1 MASANLREKANGTR
15 LSRLLVDKGTE
26 AMRQTFDNIH
36 PPATLATVLNAKVTQ
51 LQKIRYKIINK
62 SQWDELYPPAGNPNS
77 KNFDITL
84 LVILLRNICSL
95 LNPAAGWN
103 TMPPNVDRSVEA
115 NIVRI
120 KLFRNEVYAHVVATE
135 VDDAKFEYLWQEISK
150 ALIELGIPPREI
162 DGLKKKPLSP
172 EEEIYV
178 QHLKDWKIKEDECNE
193 GLDEVKRKCDGLQ
206 NVIKE
211 IQHDVKETQSATS
224 DVLNRTEVI
233 ETLLTKKEREKG
245 NCDEEI
251 LFKLAKHNFK
261 GDIRSFGK
269 SFQEGTREWLF
280 KRLDAWFADEE
291 SRVMILTAGPGVGKS
306 VFAGKVCQVYED
318 AGKLAAYHFC
328 KFNNSNLRNP
338 RRMLESLASHMC
350 DNVEGFKEKLLEQ
363 LKRPHEIQCLEDAF
377 RILLNE
383 PLQNLQAR
391 EPMLIVI
398 DGLDESEADGKSD
411 LLELIAEEFSKLPEC
426 IKILVTSRPEIPVKK
441 KLHHLKPMEILPKDK
456 DNETDLKQYF
466 QRCLP
471 SISSENTIIS
481 LLVKKCQGS
490 FLFAFYVQS
499 ELRELTNI
507 QDMAIEEIESFFPQ
521 GIGSVYAR
529 YCRRLERELKMLCV
543 NINFRQF
550 LEVLVS
556 ARGPLPL
563 SFLSSILKLPNGS
576 QSMKEALRKVNE
588 SLSSLLVVCDD
599 LFTIFHKSFGDWLA
613 ARGYQVH
620 PYAVDEKVG
629 AKYLWEACKKEYEE
643 IKERYPNVTLTK
655 EMKYAVAYGWFH
667 LRDFSTNS
675 CLHND
680 YDWLV
685 DTCIVHVMATVY
697 PKHLRTLW
705 ESWKIILQ
713 KSSSVSISPHLQR
726 QILCHFLLH
735 HYTSSAF
742 PEYLQYLINDSPS
755 EITSDIDKNAAKRI
769 LSDSFWCEKMNSSRE
784 ENEKHFLSGT
794 LLESSISCIG
804 ISPDKKY
811 SAVGREDGMIS
822 FLELPNLQE
831 IGKYSTGLKSAVP
844 CCTFSPDNSI
854 LLYGKLEY
862 GFDVKTKK
870 ECSFFARGNHSFS
883 DCSFSPSGTRLVTA
897 DDSETVRL
905 WDVKTQSLL
914 GLFRSGN
921 QVNSCSFSQC
931 GLYIIGKETNNFKK
945 KFTRGSHKIAN
956 FVAIWNTITFHRI
969 DRRHP
974 IVSRPSE
981 REFYKSPIY
990 TFGTE
995 VVISITFSSSYQDV
1009 EVYVLP
1015 QGVPVCR
1022 LGGNKYSCTYSVIK
1036 SMESTCLL
1044 KRDRDSWCVVD
1055 HYGENELAV
1064 RLFSP
1069 FDYKMRSL
1077 SVFPE
1082 RCLTVCSVDDKI
1094 CLVQLNDELL
1104 SFKIPSE
1111 QPKPPPKCV
1120 ITCTFS
1126 PDGSRLASCTDD
1138 KILSIWDGYSRRI
1151 VQKFRLFSES
1161 LGCWWSERYFWRLHI
1176 ANRKLILSWFPVNQQ
1191 LKINASECH
1200 DHHVNICKAVRFF
1213 TFAEGVLVLG
1223 FKDDEVSAL
1232 SITDDKLKPAVK
1244 VVTNHPMHCAAVSP
1258 DGSCI
1263 LMAGPKAYEIWR
1275 IEKNDRQTRSLNYKE
1290 EECAW
1295 REVTCSITSDGELG
1309 LILTL
1314 DGYEMELYYVKCHV
1328 INMYSGT
1335 VGNCF
1340 SIKTELSYVSKCKWL
1355 RQLRICASRSFLV
1368 ISDTL
1373 HSRITIVDINS
1384 GELIGRLDNPTGTRT
1399 SCRNNE
1405 NIVFYR
1411 QQNIL
1416 AVPNNSGYI
1425 DFIKIHAPQ

>member
-1 MASANLREKANGTR
+1 M
-15 LSRLLVDKGTE
+15 
-26 AMRQTFDNIH
+26 
-36 PPATLATVLNAKVTQ
+36 
-51 LQKIRYKIINK
+51 
-62 SQWDELYPPAGNPNS
+62 
-77 KNFDITL
+77 
-84 LVILLRNICSL
+84 C
-95 LNPAAGWN
+95 
-103 TMPPNVDRSVEA
+103 
-115 NIVRI
+115 
-120 KLFRNEVYAHVVATE
+120 
-135 VDDAKFEYLWQEISK
+135 
-150 ALIELGIPPREI
+150 
-162 DGLKKKPLSP
+162 
-172 EEEIYV
+172 
-178 QHLKDWKIKEDECNE
+178 
-193 GLDEVKRKCDGLQ
+193 
-206 NVIKE
+206 
-211 IQHDVKETQSATS
+211 
-224 DVLNRTEVI
+224 
-233 ETLLTKKEREKG
+233 
-245 NCDEEI
+245 
-251 LFKLAKHNFK
+251 
-261 GDIRSFGK
+261 
-269 SFQEGTREWLF
+269 
-280 KRLDAWFADEE
+280 
-291 SRVMILTAGPGVGKS
+291 
-306 VFAGKVCQVYED
+306 FAGKVCQVYEN

-441 KLHHLKPMEILPKDK
+441 KLHHLKPMEILPEDK

-481 LLVKKCQGS
+481 LLVEKCQGS

-529 YCRRLERELKMLCV
+529 YCRRLERELKMLCE
-543 NINFRQF
+543 NLDFRQF

-563 SFLSSILKLPNGS
+563 SFLSSILKSPNGS
-576 QSMKEALRKVNE
+576 QSMREALRKVNE

-643 IKERYPNVTLTK
+643 IKERYPNVTLTNA
-655 EMKYAVAYGWFH
+655 MKYALDCGWFH
-667 LRDFSTNS
+667 LREFNTNS

-685 DTCIVHVMATVY
+685 DPCIVHVIATVY
-697 PKHLRTLW
+697 PKHLRTLHASW
-705 ESWKIILQ
+705 EIILQ
-713 KSSSVSISPHLQR
+713 KSSCVSFSPHLQR
-726 QILCHFLLH
+726 QILWHFLLH
-735 HYTSSAF
+735 KFSESLSGF
-742 PEYLQYLINDSPS
+742 PKYLQYRINDSPS

-769 LSDSFWCEKMNSSRE
+769 LSDSFWCEKMNSSCE
-784 ENEKHFLSGT
+784 ENGKHLLSGT
-794 LLESSISCIG
+794 LLESNISCIG

-822 FLELPNLQE
+822 FLELLNLQE
-831 IGKYSTGLKSAVP
+831 IGKYATGLKSAVP

-870 ECSFFARGNHSFS
+870 ECSFFDRGNHSFS

-897 DDSETVRL
+897 DGSETVRL

-931 GLYIIGKETNNFKK
+931 GLYVIGKEINNFEK
-945 KFTRGSHKIAN
+945 KFTRGSHKIAH
-956 FVAIWNTITFHRI
+956 FVAIWNTITFHRV

-981 REFYKSPIY
+981 DGRYFSKSPIY

-995 VVISITFSSSYQDV
+995 VVISITFPGNCREDV
-1009 EVYVLP
+1009 EIYVLP

-1022 LGGNKYSCTYSVIK
+1022 LSAYKTYFVIK

-1044 KRDRDSWCVVD
+1044 KRNPHSWCVVD

-1064 RLFSP
+1064 RLSSP
-1069 FDYKMRSL
+1069 FDYRLNSHLTFSESSTGAKS
-1077 SVFPE
+1077 
-1082 RCLTVCSVDDKI
+1082 CLNVCSVDDKT
-1094 CLVQLNDELL
+1094 CLMQRDDELL
-1104 SFKIPSE
+1104 LFKIPSE

-1138 KILSIWDGYSRRI
+1138 KILSIWDGYSRRT
-1151 VQKFRLFSES
+1151 VQKFRLFSTS

-1191 LKINASECH
+1191 LKINACECH
-1200 DHHVNICKAVRFF
+1200 DHHVNICKAIRFF
-1213 TFAEGVLVLG
+1213 TFAEGVLVLW
-1223 FKDDEVSAL
+1223 FKDDEVSVL

-1244 VVTNHPMHCAAVSP
+1244 VVTNHPMHCAAISP

-1263 LMAGPKAYEIWR
+1263 LMAGREAYEIWR

-1290 EECAW
+1290 EMWKW
-1295 REVTCSITSDGELG
+1295 RNVTCSMTSDGDLG

-1314 DGYEMELYYVKCHV
+1314 DGYEMELYDVKCHV

-1335 VGNCF
+1335 VVNCF
-1340 SIKTELSYVSKCKWL
+1340 SINSNITKNKWL
-1355 RQLRICASRSFLV
+1355 RGLKICASRSFLV
-1368 ISDTL
+1368 ISDYP
-1373 HSRITIVDINS
+1373 HSQINIIDINS
-1384 GELIGRLDNPTGTRT
+1384 GELIGLLNNPTGVRCT
-1399 SCRNNE
+1399 NKE

-1416 AVPNNSGYI
+1416 AVPNRSGYI
-1425 DFIKIHAPQ
+1425 DFY